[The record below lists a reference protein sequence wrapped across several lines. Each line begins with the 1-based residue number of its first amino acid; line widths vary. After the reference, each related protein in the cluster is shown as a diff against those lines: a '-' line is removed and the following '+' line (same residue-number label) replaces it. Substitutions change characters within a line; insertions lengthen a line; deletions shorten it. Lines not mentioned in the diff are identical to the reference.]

1 MRIVSLFCLLCLLI
15 LSRSELFEQV
25 QSLDADTSALDIND
39 DSSILV
45 SGGFDGFTIFYNN
58 GSHFR
63 VLQSQEPT

>member
-25 QSLDADTSALDIND
+25 QSLDAGTSTLDIND

-45 SGGFDGFTIFYNN
+45 SGGFDGFTIFYSN